1 MSVTLNQLFTFQNFS
16 CFIRVVN
23 WYLALADAAVRSQL
37 ADKQCE
43 SSGPQSFWHQGPIS
57 RKTVFP
63 QNGGRRVGDVF
74 EMIQVHYIYCTCYF
88 YYHIRT
94 TSDHQALDPGGW
106 GPLLSYVAY
115 VDSETRENKL
125 VSTVP
130 GIRFSILRVSQARD
144 SVQF

>member
-16 CFIRVVN
+16 CFIRVAN

-74 EMIQVHYIYCTCYF
+74 EMIQVHYIYHALYS
-88 YYHIRT
+88 
-94 TSDHQALDPGGW
+94 SDQALHLRAW
-106 GPLLSYVAY
+106 GPLL
-115 VDSETRENKL
+115 
-125 VSTVP
+125 
-130 GIRFSILRVSQARD
+130 
-144 SVQF
+144 